1 MDRTIGKSQTRNND
15 GEGLNETI
23 NSWLFTI
30 WGKTRTN

>member
-1 MDRTIGKSQTRNND
+1 MDRTIGKSQNRNYD